1 MHQVARA
8 GPPRGRE
15 VNSPASHASLHHRP
29 CGQPAVGEPERF
41 RPLPPQA
48 GHLIRINATPS
59 DFPFKSTGFATY
71 PVPPHL
77 GHSSGFTP
85 IPLSTPHC
93 VRDQSRN
100 RTILFFVTNHEHLFR
115 PPGMGTTKHCTA
127 NANHPVQE
135 ADARRNGSFGIWTYS
150 KTELVRIGIKK
161 RVVASGWLLL

>member
-1 MHQVARA
+1 
-8 GPPRGRE
+8 

-48 GHLIRINATPS
+48 GHVIRMNATPS

-71 PVPPHL
+71 PVPPQL

-85 IPLSTPHC
+85 IPLSTSHC
-93 VRDQSRN
+93 VRDQRRN

-115 PPGMGTTKHCTA
+115 PPDMGTTKHRAA
-127 NANHPVQE
+127 NANNPVQE
-135 ADARRNGSFGIWTYS
+135 RAHGRWNLGIRTYS
-150 KTELVRIGIKK
+150 KTDWFE
-161 RVVASGWLLL
+161 SGSRSQLRQAAGL